1 MSETLTPPEEDEIGH
16 RLEAIQVGDDVTRT
30 VDEVQKHI
38 FGMWFDESIV
48 RGPKRRE
55 YKVPTKILALPC
67 GCERDRGYEG
77 DRNNVWK
84 VKKRKSGKYFHKEC
98 GEDIDI

>member
-1 MSETLTPPEEDEIGH
+1 MSETTSLPEEDTTQPN
-16 RLEAIQVGDDVTRT
+16 LEGIQGSDEVNNT
-30 VDEVQKHI
+30 VDDIQKRI
-38 FGMWFDESIV
+38 FGMWFDEAII

-77 DRNNVWK
+77 DRNNIWK
-84 VKKRKSGKYFHKEC
+84 IKKRKSGKYFHKEC
-98 GEDIDI
+98 GEDIDV